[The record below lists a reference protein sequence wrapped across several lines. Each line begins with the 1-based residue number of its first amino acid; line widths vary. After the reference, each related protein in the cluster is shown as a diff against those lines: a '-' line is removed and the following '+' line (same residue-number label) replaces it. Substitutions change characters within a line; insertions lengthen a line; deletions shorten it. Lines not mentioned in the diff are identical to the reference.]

1 MSVLKL
7 VLKMKGKRSS
17 PSTAL
22 RRAGM
27 PPLEL
32 LAANMINQDCSL
44 EPEVPSPD
52 GAWVLASSYDRNAWT
67 LQLREPI
74 RNYFLLKPVGLSVSS
89 NQQSSLKTERGRA
102 SIIILTLPSMK
113 WRLRESS
120 GWEI

>member
-1 MSVLKL
+1 
-7 VLKMKGKRSS
+7 
-17 PSTAL
+17 
-22 RRAGM
+22 M

-74 RNYFLLKPVGLSVSS
+74 RNYFLLKPFGLSVSS